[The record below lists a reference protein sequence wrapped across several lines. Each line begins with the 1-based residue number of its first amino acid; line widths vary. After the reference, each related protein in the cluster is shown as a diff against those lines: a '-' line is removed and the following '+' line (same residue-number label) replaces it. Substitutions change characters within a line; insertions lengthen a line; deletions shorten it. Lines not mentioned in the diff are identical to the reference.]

1 MTFEEFV
8 ASRLG
13 ALLRY
18 ATVVSCDPHLAEDV
32 VQDVLL
38 RAHGRW
44 ARIGAMAS
52 PEGYVRRMVLNEFL
66 SWRRR
71 RRPTAVD
78 PEALEAVA
86 PPSGPGSDV
95 EERDAVLRL
104 LAGLPPRQRAVIA
117 LRYYEDLSDDQ
128 IADLMGCRAVTV
140 RSQASRALATLR
152 GALGHSHPRAVL
164 PLHTL
169 DLGGPR

>member
-1 MTFEEFV
+1 MTFEEFL

-18 ATVVSCDPHLAEDV
+18 AAVVSCDRHLAEDV

-44 ARIGAMAS
+44 ERIGAMDS
-52 PEGYVRRMVLNEFL
+52 PEAYLRRMVLNEFL

-71 RRPTAVD
+71 RRPTVV
-78 PEALEAVA
+78 EAQTLEAVT
-86 PPSGPGSDV
+86 PPSGSGPDV
-95 EERDAVLRL
+95 EERDAMLRL
-104 LAGLPPRQRAVIA
+104 LAGLPPRQRTVIA

-128 IADLMGCRAVTV
+128 IADLMGCRPVTV

-152 GALGHSHPRAVL
+152 GALGEARPRAAV
-164 PLHTL
+164 PLAVF